1 MVKVVTGGNGLV
13 GSQFGPAYVK
23 LGRKDADFTRRDETI
38 ALFAKHAPHAVIH
51 TAAKVGGLYSNLQS
65 PADYFEQNLRINTN
79 VLEACRLSE
88 VKKMVA
94 FLSTCIFPDVV
105 EYPLTEEKIHLGP
118 PHASN
123 YGYAYAK
130 RMLEV
135 GLQTHN
141 QQYGTRYFCV
151 IPTNIY
157 GTHDNFNLND
167 AHVIPALIHKV
178 FIARE
183 KRTALQIPGD
193 GSALREFVFAPDV
206 AAIVES
212 LLEKY
217 EQTAPLIVSSGV
229 EISIKQVLEMI
240 IELMNYKGKIEW
252 QSQLTNGQHR
262 KPSDIGKLKS
272 VLPGLQFTGIY
283 QGLKQT
289 VEWFELNYGIVRK

>member
-13 GSQFGPAYVK
+13 GSQFGPAYLK
-23 LGRKDADFTRRDETI
+23 LGRKDADFTRRDVTI
-38 ALFAKHAPHAVIH
+38 ALLAKHAPHTVIH
-51 TAAKVGGLYSNLQS
+51 TAAKVGGLYSNLRA

-79 VLEACRLSE
+79 VLEACRLSG

-94 FLSTCIFPDVV
+94 FLSTCIFPDAV

-135 GLQTHN
+135 GIQTHN
-141 QQYGTRYFCV
+141 QQHGTRYFCV

-157 GTHDNFNLND
+157 GTHDNFNLNE

-183 KRTALQIPGD
+183 NKTTLQIPGD

-206 AAIVES
+206 ATIVEN

-217 EQTAPLIVSSGV
+217 EQTSPLIISSGV

-240 IELMNYKGKIEW
+240 IELMNYDGKIEW
-252 QSQLTNGQHR
+252 QTQLTNGQHR
-262 KPSDIGKLKS
+262 KPSDISKLKS
-272 VLPGLQFTGIY
+272 VLPDLQFTGIY
-283 QGLKQT
+283 HGLKQT
-289 VEWFELNYGIVRK
+289 VGWFEANYMDVRK